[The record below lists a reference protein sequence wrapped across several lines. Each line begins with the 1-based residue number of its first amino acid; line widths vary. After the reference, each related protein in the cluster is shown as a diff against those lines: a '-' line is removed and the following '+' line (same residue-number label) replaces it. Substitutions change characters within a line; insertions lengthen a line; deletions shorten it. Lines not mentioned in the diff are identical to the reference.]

1 LEESRSES
9 VASALHISVA
19 DVTNHHCSR
28 NGRPLFNLMSD
39 NTHFDDRALDLL
51 EQRLWRL
58 IKSHSFAKEDPPP
71 HISILLEPD
80 ACEEYS
86 EALDAYAWTL
96 AHGKSDGWDDHPL
109 LEHLTLCDVCQQHLD
124 KMVDFYTQAPR
135 VRPRNERDIDIT
147 LLYKHLPQ
155 KYAGDARSS
164 GDVSKP
170 VLLDAGILDQP
181 AGWYYSLEQIRR
193 GENEPNGI
201 LLTLINP
208 DGDAADISV
217 RMVLLGRIL
226 HGTTDE
232 KGQLFFEE
240 IEAPLLDQP
249 LVPAINLHLNFPA

>member
-1 LEESRSES
+1 
-9 VASALHISVA
+9 
-19 DVTNHHCSR
+19 
-28 NGRPLFNLMSD
+28 MSD
-39 NTHFDDRALDLL
+39 NNYFDDRALDLL

-58 IKSHSFAKEDPPP
+58 IESHSFAEEDLPP
-71 HISILLEPD
+71 HISILIEPD

-86 EALDAYAWTL
+86 EALDAYAWAL
-96 AHGKSDGWDDHPL
+96 AHGKSDGWDDHLL
-109 LEHLTLCDVCQQHLD
+109 LEHLTLCDACQQHLD

-155 KYAGDARSS
+155 KHAGDARSS
-164 GDVSKP
+164 GDVNKP

-181 AGWYYSLEQIRR
+181 AGWYYSLEQIQR
-193 GENEPNGI
+193 GENGPNGI

-232 KGQLFFEE
+232 KGQLFFAD

-249 LVPAINLHLNFPA
+249 LAPAINLHLNFPT